1 MAKNTFK
8 TTPPTPKPEKL
19 SGFSAWLAK
28 FFNIEDLVLSMPSKY
43 LYYGIWLFFLVIFY
57 IFFSHKYETYIR
69 TIEKLKVEIDE
80 KRSDYISKK
89 ASYMKETKKSEILQK
104 VKPFGLDE
112 NLEPP
117 QKIVD
122 QTDE

>member
-8 TTPPTPKPEKL
+8 TQPVTPKPEKL

-28 FFNIEDLVLSMPSKY
+28 FFNIEDLVMNLPARY
-43 LYYGIWLFFLVIFY
+43 LYYGIWVFFLLIFY
-57 IFFSHKYETYIR
+57 IFFSHQYETYIR
-69 TIEKLKVEIDE
+69 RIDKLKVEIDE

-89 ASYMKETKKSEILQK
+89 ASYMKETKKSEILEK
-104 VKPFGLDE
+104 VAPYGLGE

-117 QKIVD
+117 QKIID
-122 QTDE
+122 KTDE